1 MTLKDSGK
9 VRLFKLGV
17 ASDAY
22 AAVFTSEY
30 IDHAKTHL
38 GDTALFKKFVE
49 VVLPACRD
57 VSTTR
62 KRLTEVLRLSEEEI
76 S

>member
-1 MTLKDSGK
+1 MTLKDGGR

-17 ASDAY
+17 ASDEY
-22 AAVFTSEY
+22 AVVFTSGY
-30 IDHAKTHL
+30 IDHAKAHL

-49 VVLPACRD
+49 VVLPACRE
-57 VSTTR
+57 VSITR
-62 KRLTEVLRLSEEEI
+62 KQLTEVLRLSEEEI